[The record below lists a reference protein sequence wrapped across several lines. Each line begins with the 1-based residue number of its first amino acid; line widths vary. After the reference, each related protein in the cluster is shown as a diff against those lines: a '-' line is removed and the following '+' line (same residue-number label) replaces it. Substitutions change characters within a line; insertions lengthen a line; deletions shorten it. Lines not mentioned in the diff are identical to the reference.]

1 MAARI
6 LYGKELRQRIVEDL
20 AEGIAASRRARMTLA
35 TLQAGESPDID
46 QYARAIADLAA
57 TIGAQVRP
65 VRMPAEVGEKEFF
78 AAIRSLNEDPAVTG
92 LLVFSPLPAHLS
104 KEMVSLAVRRS
115 KDVEARMGLIQLD
128 QDIREVVAPPTAL
141 AAVLMAELA
150 GPVAGKEAVVI
161 GRSDVVG
168 KPAALLLLARSATV
182 TVCHS
187 KTRNLESH
195 VRRADILIASAGR
208 AGLVKGDWIKPG
220 ATVVDVGTNFVNGK
234 TVGDVEFETAA
245 ARAGAIA
252 PVPGG
257 VGPVTNAI
265 LMQNLYYLY
274 QYQEALS
281 F

>member
-20 AEGIAASRRARMTLA
+20 AEWIAASRRARMTLA

-92 LLVFSPLPAHLS
+92 LLVFSPLP
-104 KEMVSLAVRRS
+104 RRLNPAELLNRIHIL
-115 KDVEARMGLIQLD
+115 KDVEGRTFLKSHFG
-128 QDIREVVAPPTAL
+128 VFSPTAN
-141 AAVLMAELA
+141 AVLALVESKMPDLQ
-150 GPVAGKEAVVI
+150 GKEAVVI